1 MSKKTESKN
10 TIKKSAKTTSKK
22 VSTNKVKKA
31 IAKKTVNSPV
41 YDKDALAIGNLCIH
55 ALALFTNAVI
65 TERSDDVVKMEVPF
79 TLAVGKQKTPF
90 RATFGL
96 IPAFVSVKCCDTLTI
111 AEIGECMF
119 QCFCRMVQ
127 DSGDF
132 KTPKGTELQA
142 LKKYE
147 IVTDYGDRCAYNNG
161 EWTLVKPNP
170 KKKANKR

>member
-10 TIKKSAKTTSKK
+10 TIKKSAKTTTKK
-22 VSTNKVKKA
+22 VSTKKVKKA
-31 IAKKTVNSPV
+31 VANKTDNAPV

-55 ALALFTNAVI
+55 ALALYTNAVI

-79 TLAVGKQKTPF
+79 TLAVGKQKTPL
-90 RATFGL
+90 RATFGF

-119 QCFCRMVQ
+119 QGFCRMVQ
-127 DSGDF
+127 DSGGDF
-132 KTPKGTELQA
+132 KTPKGAEHKA

-170 KKKANKR
+170 KKKAKK